1 MTGDASAENADA
13 HDVSVP
19 SSYIGTTGSLSVGM
33 WVISKK
39 ADWTINLRVQALKSD
54 ETLMADI
61 TLANVPVKRNR
72 VTNISGQLFGASTPL
87 GITVNTTWDDDIE
100 VTW

>member
-1 MTGDASAENADA
+1 
-13 HDVSVP
+13 
-19 SSYIGTTGSLSVGM
+19 
-33 WVISKK
+33 
-39 ADWTINLRVQALKSD
+39 
-54 ETLMADI
+54 MADI